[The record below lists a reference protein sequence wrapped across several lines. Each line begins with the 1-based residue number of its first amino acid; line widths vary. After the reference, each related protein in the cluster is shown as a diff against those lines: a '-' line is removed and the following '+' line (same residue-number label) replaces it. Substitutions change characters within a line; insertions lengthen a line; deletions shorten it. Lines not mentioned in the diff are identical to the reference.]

1 MSDYF
6 FPNQSPQT
14 LQLEGRFR
22 HEAAKLPEES
32 RLVLYDVL
40 SQSGPSFAPTQ
51 FILEPAMTIACQRGG
66 EIAFPR
72 PLPLVKL
79 SHILFGY
86 EEWLQ
91 RKYCLPG
98 FVEVEP
104 GDVVIDCGA
113 YVGGF
118 SLSAA
123 RIAGE
128 LHAFEPEPRNF
139 ACVARNLAGY
149 SNVRANNSGLYN
161 ETKIASLNISASSV
175 EHSLLRPDD
184 GAPVAVTEI
193 QVVALADYCRMQ
205 GIDRLDFVKI
215 EAEGVELEVFAGL
228 GAMQPKKFA
237 IDVSPERDG
246 QSPAEEFRIRLEAQG
261 YEVRQRG
268 HVMFARREAMR

>member
-1 MSDYF
+1 
-6 FPNQSPQT
+6 
-14 LQLEGRFR
+14 
-22 HEAAKLPEES
+22 
-32 RLVLYDVL
+32 
-40 SQSGPSFAPTQ
+40 
-51 FILEPAMTIACQRGG
+51 MTIARQRGG

-104 GDVVIDCGA
+104 GDVVVDCGA

-118 SLSAA
+118 SLSAV
-123 RIAGE
+123 RIARE

-139 ACVARNLAGY
+139 ACVLRNLARHP
-149 SNVRANNSGLYN
+149 NVRANNAGLYC
-161 ETKIASLNISASSV
+161 ETKLASLNISASSV

-184 GAPVAVTEI
+184 GAPVAVMEI
-193 QVVALADYCRMQ
+193 QVITLADYCRMH
-205 GIDRLDFVKI
+205 GVDRLDFVKI

-228 GAMQPKKFA
+228 GTIRPRKFA

-246 QSPAEEFRIRLEAQG
+246 QSPAEENSAPGSKPRATRSASARMSCSPG
-261 YEVRQRG
+261 
-268 HVMFARREAMR
+268 ARRDDEW

>member
-1 MSDYF
+1 MSDRF

-22 HEAAKLPEES
+22 YEAAKLPEES
-32 RLVLYDVL
+32 QLVLYDVL
-40 SQSGPSFAPTQ
+40 SQSGPSFAPTK
-51 FILEPAMTIACQRGG
+51 FALEPAMTIARQRGG
-66 EIAFPR
+66 EIAFPL

-86 EEWLQ
+86 EEWLR

-104 GDVVIDCGA
+104 GDVVVDCGA

-123 RIAGE
+123 RIARE

-139 ACVARNLAGY
+139 AFVQRNLVPYPNAC
-149 SNVRANNSGLYN
+149 ANNAGLYC
-161 ETKIASLNISASSV
+161 ETKLASLNISASSV
-175 EHSLLRPDD
+175 EHSLLQPDD
-184 GAPVAVTEI
+184 GAPVAVMEI
-193 QVVALADYCRMQ
+193 QVITLADYCRMH
-205 GIDRLDFVKI
+205 GVDRLDFVKI

-228 GAMQPKKFA
+228 GSIRPSKFA

-246 QSPAEEFRIRLEAQG
+246 QSPADEFRVRLEAQG
-261 YEVRQRG
+261 YNVRQRA
-268 HVMFARREAMR
+268 HVMFARREA